1 MQPGAKPKLGSGDRD
16 EALLGLLANLSTEGI
31 GHQWIRPRPPRLPI
45 QDGEVR
51 TFCGQMFDCLMEFAI
66 FPYTFQTYFQLVWLN
81 PDSNHELVWDHGMCA
96 DTSKGAAV
104 RDLIA
109 KALKGPL
116 APAQQEVLL
125 LLYVSIYYTQIHL
138 YKEIFQVVLTTNIVG
153 ISKRAFGVLRNVK
166 F

>member
-1 MQPGAKPKLGSGDRD
+1 MRLCF
-16 EALLGLLANLSTEGI
+16 GLLANLSTEGI

-51 TFCGQMFDCLMEFAI
+51 TFLGQMFDCLMEFAI

-116 APAQQEVLL
+116 APAQQEQVL
-125 LLYVSIYYTQIHL
+125 V
-138 YKEIFQVVLTTNIVG
+138 ELTNDPKLVYHCGLAPRKLPELVENNPLIC
-153 ISKRAFGVLRNVK
+153 S
-166 F
+166 